1 MDDCGAVYKAGGK
14 TVDQYQFF
22 KSAGANVA
30 RIRIWND
37 PDWTKYSNLADV
49 KRSIRRAKQAGLQVL
64 LDFHYSDD
72 WADGDK
78 QIAPKAWAKLST
90 PDQAKALY
98 AFTHDTLIELNREGL
113 MPDLV
118 QVGNETNGEIVSS
131 LAKAKEPIHW
141 DRNALLFNAGI
152 KAVRDA
158 GARPGPSRPG
168 HAAHR
173 PARERRAVVRG
184 GDQGRV
190 TDYDIIGLSYYS
202 KWSKRSMAQL
212 GQTINRLRNTY
223 AADVLVVETAYPFT
237 TDNADSSPNL
247 LGEDSLIAGYPA
259 TPDGQKKY
267 LVDLT
272 QLVLTSGGT
281 GVFYWEPAWVST
293 KTCGTR
299 WGKGSNWE
307 NAAVFD
313 YKGHALDS
321 AEGWLKHAYVLPVEV
336 TFKAKATTGP
346 PSSTATSWAASGP
359 ADDPEGDAFVYRT
372 RLAPGTSV
380 TVATATTA
388 AAVADA
394 PAVTSTVGQR
404 ASVVNDN
411 GLSGT
416 YRTTATTPRARG
428 SAAGTGVPSIT
439 WMASMSP
446 TTSPPSPRRAPGDRL
461 PGRASRR
468 SPGWPRCRRRT
479 PSRPCSP
486 ALPGRSSARP
496 GTARRARRRSR
507 SRAAAGG
514 GSAAA
519 SAAWSSGRLK
529 S

>member
-1 MDDCGAVYKAGGK
+1 MRGKRRFIIAGMAASLLSLNLAQAAEPPIYLGVDISYANEMDDCGAVYKSGGAS
-14 TVDQYQFF
+14 VDQYRFF

-49 KRSIRRAKQAGLQVL
+49 KRSIRRARQAGMQVL

-78 QIAPKAWAKLST
+78 QIVPKAWANLST

-98 AFTHDTLIELNREGL
+98 AFTHDVLTQLNAEGL

-118 QVGNETNGEIVSS
+118 QVGNETNGEILSS

-152 KAVRDA
+152 KAVRDVSRETGTKPRIMLHIAQPENAEPWFEAATKA
-158 GARPGPSRPG
+158 G
-168 HAAHR
+168 
-173 PARERRAVVRG
+173 
-184 GDQGRV
+184 V

-212 GQTINRLRNTY
+212 GETINRLRHSY

-237 TDNADSSPNL
+237 TENADSSPNL

-272 QLVLTSGGT
+272 QLVLSSGGT

-293 KTCGTR
+293 KSCGTR

-313 YKGHALDS
+313 YKGNALDS
-321 AEGWLKHAYVLPVEV
+321 AAGWLKHDYILPVEV
-336 TFKAKATTGP
+336 TFKAKATTDAAFIDGDFLGGVGP
-346 PSSTATSWAASGP
+346 KAMTR
-359 ADDPEGDAFVYRT
+359 EGDAFVYRT

-380 TVATATTA
+380 TVATAATA

-394 PAVTSTVGQR
+394 PAVTATVGKK
-404 ASVVNDN
+404 ASVVM
-411 GLSGT
+411 
-416 YRTTATTPRARG
+416 
-428 SAAGTGVPSIT
+428 V
-439 WMASMSP
+439 
-446 TTSPPSPRRAPGDRL
+446 GD
-461 PGRASRR
+461 
-468 SPGWPRCRRRT
+468 
-479 PSRPCSP
+479 
-486 ALPGRSSARP
+486 
-496 GTARRARRRSR
+496 
-507 SRAAAGG
+507 
-514 GSAAA
+514 
-519 SAAWSSGRLK
+519 
-529 S
+529 

>member
-1 MDDCGAVYKAGGK
+1 MRGKRRFTLALAASLISLGTAQSGVAWAAEPPIYLGVDISYANEMDDCGAVYKSAGK

-22 KSAGANVA
+22 KSAGANTA

-49 KRSIRRAKQAGLQVL
+49 KRSIRRAKDAGLQVL

-78 QIAPKAWAKLST
+78 QLAPKAWAKLST

-98 AFTHDTLIELNREGL
+98 AFTHDTLTQLHAQGL

-131 LAKAKEPIHW
+131 LARAKDPINW

-152 KAVRDA
+152 KAVRDVSRETGTKPRLMLHIAQPENAEPWFEAATKA
-158 GARPGPSRPG
+158 G
-168 HAAHR
+168 
-173 PARERRAVVRG
+173 
-184 GDQGRV
+184 V

-212 GQTINRLRNTY
+212 GETINRLRNTY

-237 TDNADSSPNL
+237 TENADSSPNL

-259 TPDGQKKY
+259 TPAGQKKY

-272 QLVLTSGGT
+272 QLVLNNGGT

-313 YKGHALDS
+313 YKGQDNGNA
-321 AEGWLKHAYVLPVEV
+321 AGWLKHDYVLPVEV
-336 TFKAKATTGP
+336 TFKTKVTGN
-346 PSSTATSWAASGP
+346 AAFIDGDFLGGVGP
-359 ADDPEGDAFVYRT
+359 KPMTREGDAFVYRT

-388 AAVADA
+388 TAVADA
-394 PAVTSTVGQR
+394 PAVTATVGKK
-404 ASVVNDN
+404 ASVV
-411 GLSGT
+411 
-416 YRTTATTPRARG
+416 
-428 SAAGTGVPSIT
+428 
-439 WMASMSP
+439 
-446 TTSPPSPRRAPGDRL
+446 
-461 PGRASRR
+461 
-468 SPGWPRCRRRT
+468 
-479 PSRPCSP
+479 
-486 ALPGRSSARP
+486 ALAQ
-496 GTARRARRRSR
+496 
-507 SRAAAGG
+507 
-514 GSAAA
+514 
-519 SAAWSSGRLK
+519 
-529 S
+529 

>member
-1 MDDCGAVYKAGGK
+1 MRGKRRFTLVAMASLISLATAQAESTKPPIYLGVDISYANEMDDCGAVYKSGGQA
-14 TVDQYQFF
+14 VDQFKFF

-49 KRSIRRAKQAGLQVL
+49 KRSIRRAKQAGMQVL

-98 AFTHDTLIELNREGL
+98 AFTHDTLTELNREGL
-113 MPDLV
+113 APELV

-131 LAKAKEPIHW
+131 LAKAKEPINW

-152 KAVRDA
+152 KAVRDVSRETGTKPRLMLHIAQPENAEPWFAAATKA
-158 GARPGPSRPG
+158 G
-168 HAAHR
+168 
-173 PARERRAVVRG
+173 
-184 GDQGRV
+184 V

-237 TDNADSSPNL
+237 TQNADSSPNL

-259 TPDGQKKY
+259 TPAGQEKY

-272 QLVLTSGGT
+272 QLVLNNGGT

-313 YKGHALDS
+313 YKGNALDS
-321 AEGWLKHAYVLPVEV
+321 AEGWLKHSYVLPVEV
-336 TFKAKATTGP
+336 TFKTKVSGDTAFIDGDFLGGVGP
-346 PSSTATSWAASGP
+346 RPMVR
-359 ADDPEGDAFVYRT
+359 EGDAFVYRT

-394 PAVTSTVGQR
+394 SAVTATVGQR
-404 ASVVNDN
+404 ASVVPI
-411 GLSGT
+411 
-416 YRTTATTPRARG
+416 TP
-428 SAAGTGVPSIT
+428 
-439 WMASMSP
+439 
-446 TTSPPSPRRAPGDRL
+446 
-461 PGRASRR
+461 
-468 SPGWPRCRRRT
+468 
-479 PSRPCSP
+479 
-486 ALPGRSSARP
+486 
-496 GTARRARRRSR
+496 
-507 SRAAAGG
+507 
-514 GSAAA
+514 
-519 SAAWSSGRLK
+519 
-529 S
+529 

>member
-1 MDDCGAVYKAGGK
+1 MRGTRRFTLALAASLISLTVTHAAEPPVYLGVDISYANEMDDCGAVYTSAGK
-14 TVDQYQFF
+14 TVDQFQFF
-22 KSAGANVA
+22 KTAGANVA

-49 KRSIRRAKQAGLQVL
+49 KRSIKRARQAGMQVL

-98 AFTHDTLIELNREGL
+98 AFTHDTLVELNKDGL

-158 GARPGPSRPG
+158 GKETGTKPRIMLHIAQPENAEPWFE
-168 HAAHR
+168 AATK
-173 PARERRAVVRG
+173 AG
-184 GDQGRV
+184 V

-212 GQTINRLRNTY
+212 GATINRLRNTY

-313 YKGHALDS
+313 YKGQDNGS

-336 TFKAKATTGP
+336 TFKAKATTDAAYIDGDFLGGVGP
-346 PSSTATSWAASGP
+346 RPMTR
-359 ADDPEGDAFVYRT
+359 EGDAFVYRT

-380 TVATATTA
+380 TVATAPTA

-394 PAVTSTVGQR
+394 QAVTATVGQR
-404 ASVVNDN
+404 ASVVRV
-411 GLSGT
+411 GQ
-416 YRTTATTPRARG
+416 
-428 SAAGTGVPSIT
+428 
-439 WMASMSP
+439 
-446 TTSPPSPRRAPGDRL
+446 
-461 PGRASRR
+461 
-468 SPGWPRCRRRT
+468 
-479 PSRPCSP
+479 
-486 ALPGRSSARP
+486 
-496 GTARRARRRSR
+496 
-507 SRAAAGG
+507 
-514 GSAAA
+514 
-519 SAAWSSGRLK
+519 
-529 S
+529 

>member
-1 MDDCGAVYKAGGK
+1 MRGKRRFTLALAASLVSLGVAQAAEPPIYLGVDISYANEMDDCGAVYMSGGQK
-14 TVDQYQFF
+14 VDQYEFF

-49 KRSIRRAKQAGLQVL
+49 KRSIRRAKAAGLQVL

-78 QIAPKAWAKLST
+78 QVAPKAWAGLST
-90 PDQAKALY
+90 PNQAKALY

-158 GARPGPSRPG
+158 GQETGTKPRVMLHIAQPENAEPWFE
-168 HAAHR
+168 AATK
-173 PARERRAVVRG
+173 AG
-184 GDQGRV
+184 V

-212 GQTINRLRNTY
+212 GQTISRLRNTY
-223 AADVLVVETAYPFT
+223 AAEVLVVETAYPFT
-237 TDNADSSPNL
+237 TQNNDTAPNL

-259 TPDGQKKY
+259 TPEGQKRY

-272 QLVLTSGGT
+272 QLVLASGGV
-281 GVFYWEPAWVST
+281 GVVYWEPAWVST

-307 NAAVFD
+307 NAALFD
-313 YKGHALDS
+313 YKGNALKG
-321 AEGWLKHAYVLPVEV
+321 AEDWLKHRYALPVEV
-336 TFKAKATTGP
+336 TFKAKATETSAFIGGDFLDDLGP
-346 PSSTATSWAASGP
+346 RPMTR
-359 ADDPEGDAFVYRT
+359 EGDAFVYRT
-372 RLAPGTSV
+372 RLMPGTSV
-380 TVATATTA
+380 TVATAATA

-394 PAVTSTVGQR
+394 PAVMATIDAQAATVPLTKQ
-404 ASVVNDN
+404 
-411 GLSGT
+411 
-416 YRTTATTPRARG
+416 P
-428 SAAGTGVPSIT
+428 
-439 WMASMSP
+439 
-446 TTSPPSPRRAPGDRL
+446 
-461 PGRASRR
+461 
-468 SPGWPRCRRRT
+468 
-479 PSRPCSP
+479 
-486 ALPGRSSARP
+486 
-496 GTARRARRRSR
+496 
-507 SRAAAGG
+507 
-514 GSAAA
+514 
-519 SAAWSSGRLK
+519 
-529 S
+529 

>member
-1 MDDCGAVYKAGGK
+1 MRGNRFIIAGTAASLLSLSVAQAAEPPIYLGVDISYANEMDDCGAVYKSGGAS
-14 TVDQYQFF
+14 VDQFRFF

-49 KRSIRRAKQAGLQVL
+49 KRSIKRAKQAGMQVL

-90 PDQAKALY
+90 QDQAKALY
-98 AFTHDTLIELNREGL
+98 AFTHDTLVELDREGL
-113 MPDLV
+113 MPELV

-158 GARPGPSRPG
+158 GKETGKPPRVMLHIAQPENAEPWF
-168 HAAHR
+168 AA
-173 PARERRAVVRG
+173 ATKAG
-184 GDQGRV
+184 V

-212 GQTINRLRNTY
+212 GQTIDRLRHTY

-237 TDNADSSPNL
+237 TENADTSPNL

-259 TPDGQKKY
+259 TPAGQQKY

-272 QLVLTSGGT
+272 QLVLSSGGT

-293 KTCGTR
+293 KSCGTR

-313 YKGHALDS
+313 YKGQDNGS
-321 AEGWLKHAYVLPVEV
+321 AEAWLKHAYVLPVEV
-336 TFKAKATTGP
+336 TFKTKATSEAAFIDGDFLAGVGP
-346 PSSTATSWAASGP
+346 RPMTR
-359 ADDPEGDAFVYRT
+359 EGDAFVYRT

-388 AAVADA
+388 AGVADA
-394 PAVTSTVGQR
+394 SAVTATVGQR
-404 ASVVNDN
+404 ASVVRV
-411 GLSGT
+411 GE
-416 YRTTATTPRARG
+416 
-428 SAAGTGVPSIT
+428 
-439 WMASMSP
+439 
-446 TTSPPSPRRAPGDRL
+446 
-461 PGRASRR
+461 
-468 SPGWPRCRRRT
+468 
-479 PSRPCSP
+479 
-486 ALPGRSSARP
+486 
-496 GTARRARRRSR
+496 
-507 SRAAAGG
+507 
-514 GSAAA
+514 
-519 SAAWSSGRLK
+519 
-529 S
+529 

>member
-1 MDDCGAVYKAGGK
+1 MRGKRRFTLVAMASLISLATAQAESTKPPIYLGVDISYANEMDDCGAVYKSDGQ
-14 TVDQYQFF
+14 TVDQFKFF

-49 KRSIRRAKQAGLQVL
+49 KRSIRRAKQAGMQVL

-98 AFTHDTLIELNREGL
+98 AFTHDTLTELNREGL
-113 MPDLV
+113 APELV

-131 LAKAKEPIHW
+131 LAKAKEPINW

-152 KAVRDA
+152 KAVRDVSRETGTKPRLMLHIAQPENAEPWFAAATKA
-158 GARPGPSRPG
+158 G
-168 HAAHR
+168 
-173 PARERRAVVRG
+173 
-184 GDQGRV
+184 V

-237 TDNADSSPNL
+237 TQNADSSPNL

-259 TPDGQKKY
+259 TPAGQKKY

-272 QLVLTSGGT
+272 QLVLNNGGT

-313 YKGHALDS
+313 YKGNALDS
-321 AEGWLKHAYVLPVEV
+321 AEGWLKHSYVLPVEV
-336 TFKAKATTGP
+336 TFKSKVSGDTAFIDGDFLGGVGP
-346 PSSTATSWAASGP
+346 RPMVR
-359 ADDPEGDAFVYRT
+359 EGDAFVYRT

-394 PAVTSTVGQR
+394 SAVTATVGQR
-404 ASVVNDN
+404 ASVVPI
-411 GLSGT
+411 
-416 YRTTATTPRARG
+416 TP
-428 SAAGTGVPSIT
+428 
-439 WMASMSP
+439 
-446 TTSPPSPRRAPGDRL
+446 
-461 PGRASRR
+461 
-468 SPGWPRCRRRT
+468 
-479 PSRPCSP
+479 
-486 ALPGRSSARP
+486 
-496 GTARRARRRSR
+496 
-507 SRAAAGG
+507 
-514 GSAAA
+514 
-519 SAAWSSGRLK
+519 
-529 S
+529 

>member
-1 MDDCGAVYKAGGK
+1 MRGNRFIIAGMAASLISLTTAQAAEPPIYLGVDISYANEMDDCGAVYKSGG
-14 TVDQYQFF
+14 TSVDQFKFF

-49 KRSIRRAKQAGLQVL
+49 KRSIRRAKQAGMQVL

-98 AFTHDTLIELNREGL
+98 AFTHDTLTELNREGL
-113 MPDLV
+113 TPELV

-131 LAKAKEPIHW
+131 LAKAKEPINW

-152 KAVRDA
+152 KAVRDFSRETGTKPRLMLHIAQPENAEPWFAAATKA
-158 GARPGPSRPG
+158 G
-168 HAAHR
+168 
-173 PARERRAVVRG
+173 
-184 GDQGRV
+184 V

-237 TDNADSSPNL
+237 TENADSSPNL

-259 TPDGQKKY
+259 TPAGQKQY

-272 QLVLTSGGT
+272 QLVLNNGGT

-313 YKGHALDS
+313 YKGNALDS
-321 AEGWLKHAYVLPVEV
+321 AEGWLKHSYVLPVEV
-336 TFKAKATTGP
+336 TFKTKVSGDTAFIDGDFLGGVGP
-346 PSSTATSWAASGP
+346 RPMAR
-359 ADDPEGDAFVYRT
+359 EGDAFVYRT
-372 RLAPGTSV
+372 RLMSGTSV
-380 TVATATTA
+380 TVASAATA

-394 PAVTSTVGQR
+394 PAVTATVGQR
-404 ASVVNDN
+404 ASVVKV
-411 GLSGT
+411 GE
-416 YRTTATTPRARG
+416 
-428 SAAGTGVPSIT
+428 
-439 WMASMSP
+439 
-446 TTSPPSPRRAPGDRL
+446 
-461 PGRASRR
+461 
-468 SPGWPRCRRRT
+468 
-479 PSRPCSP
+479 
-486 ALPGRSSARP
+486 
-496 GTARRARRRSR
+496 
-507 SRAAAGG
+507 
-514 GSAAA
+514 
-519 SAAWSSGRLK
+519 
-529 S
+529 

>member
-1 MDDCGAVYKAGGK
+1 MRGKHRVTLAVAASLISLTAARAAEPPIYLGVDISYANEMDDCGAVYRAGGK
-14 TVDQYQFF
+14 AVDPYRFF
-22 KSAGANVA
+22 KSAGADTV

-49 KRSIRRAKQAGLQVL
+49 KRSLRRAKAAGLRVL

-78 QIAPKAWAKLST
+78 QVAPKAWAGLST

-98 AFTHDTLIELNREGL
+98 AYTHDTLIALNREGL

-152 KAVRDA
+152 RAVRDA
-158 GARPGPSRPG
+158 GRETGTKPRIMLHIAQPENAEPWF
-168 HAAHR
+168 AA
-173 PARERRAVVRG
+173 ATRAG
-184 GDQGRV
+184 V

-212 GQTINRLRNTY
+212 GQTINRLRHTY
-223 AADVLVVETAYPFT
+223 AAEVLVVETAYPFT
-237 TDNADSSPNL
+237 TQNADSSPNL

-259 TPDGQKKY
+259 TPDGQKRY

-272 QLVLTSGGT
+272 QLVLSSGGT

-293 KTCGTR
+293 KACGTR

-313 YKGHALDS
+313 YKGNALES

-336 TFKAKATTGP
+336 TFKARATAGAAFIDGDFLGGVGP
-346 PSSTATSWAASGP
+346 RPMVR
-359 ADDPEGDAFVYRT
+359 EGDAFVYRT

-380 TVATATTA
+380 TVATAATA
-388 AAVADA
+388 ASVADA
-394 PAVTSTVGQR
+394 PAVTATVG
-404 ASVVNDN
+404 
-411 GLSGT
+411 
-416 YRTTATTPRARG
+416 
-428 SAAGTGVPSIT
+428 
-439 WMASMSP
+439 
-446 TTSPPSPRRAPGDRL
+446 
-461 PGRASRR
+461 GRATAI
-468 SPGWPRCRRRT
+468 P
-479 PSRPCSP
+479 
-486 ALPGRSSARP
+486 LPEQP
-496 GTARRARRRSR
+496 
-507 SRAAAGG
+507 
-514 GSAAA
+514 
-519 SAAWSSGRLK
+519 
-529 S
+529 

>member
-1 MDDCGAVYKAGGK
+1 MRVNRFIIVGMSASLISLSAAQAAEPPIYLGVDISYANEMDDCGAVYKSGGAS
-14 TVDQYQFF
+14 VDQFRFF

-49 KRSIRRAKQAGLQVL
+49 KRSIKRAKQAGMQVL

-90 PDQAKALY
+90 QDQAKALY
-98 AFTHDTLIELNREGL
+98 AFTHDTLVELDREGL
-113 MPDLV
+113 MPELV

-158 GARPGPSRPG
+158 GKETGKPPRVMLHIAQPENAEPWF
-168 HAAHR
+168 AA
-173 PARERRAVVRG
+173 ATKAG
-184 GDQGRV
+184 V

-212 GQTINRLRNTY
+212 GQTIDRLRHTY

-237 TDNADSSPNL
+237 TENADTSPNL

-259 TPDGQKKY
+259 TPAGQQKY

-272 QLVLTSGGT
+272 QLVLSSGGT

-293 KTCGTR
+293 KSCGTR

-313 YKGHALDS
+313 YKGQDNGS
-321 AEGWLKHAYVLPVEV
+321 AEAWLKHAYVLPVEV
-336 TFKAKATTGP
+336 TFKTKATSEAAFIDGDFLAGVGP
-346 PSSTATSWAASGP
+346 RPMTR
-359 ADDPEGDAFVYRT
+359 EGDAFVYRT

-388 AAVADA
+388 AGVADA
-394 PAVTSTVGQR
+394 SAVTATVGQR
-404 ASVVNDN
+404 ASVVRV
-411 GLSGT
+411 GE
-416 YRTTATTPRARG
+416 
-428 SAAGTGVPSIT
+428 
-439 WMASMSP
+439 
-446 TTSPPSPRRAPGDRL
+446 
-461 PGRASRR
+461 
-468 SPGWPRCRRRT
+468 
-479 PSRPCSP
+479 
-486 ALPGRSSARP
+486 
-496 GTARRARRRSR
+496 
-507 SRAAAGG
+507 
-514 GSAAA
+514 
-519 SAAWSSGRLK
+519 
-529 S
+529 